1 MGAVAVTIL
10 VLSVGAALSVFWD
23 TSCLG
28 DPEQDANNRLK
39 RAAETTVYRDLCMNA
54 SSLNGLLR

>member
-1 MGAVAVTIL
+1 
-10 VLSVGAALSVFWD
+10 
-23 TSCLG
+23 LG